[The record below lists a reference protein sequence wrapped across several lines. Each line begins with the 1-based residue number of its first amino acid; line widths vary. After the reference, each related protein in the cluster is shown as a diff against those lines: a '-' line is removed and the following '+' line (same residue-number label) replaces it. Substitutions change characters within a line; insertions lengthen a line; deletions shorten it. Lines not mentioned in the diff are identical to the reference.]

1 LIAQVASG
9 IFFSAS
15 LYGVV
20 ALSGVLLGCHTQP
33 VVVSIDPLAIA
44 RQRLTA
50 TPRDPAVYLDLVR
63 LSIDRHD
70 YLRAMQYLSLA
81 EHSALA
87 DSQAEQLFQLGLTI
101 AIRSQNYS
109 DAIRRCQTGLEQ
121 RESLAL
127 RRLLAL
133 LLEAH
138 GDVSEAEHQH
148 IALLTLYPSI
158 SEQLVEVARFYERS
172 SLPERTAKASAMYQ
186 RYLDVAPAGAAA
198 QQARAAL
205 LLSQQTRSK
214 Q

>member
-1 LIAQVASG
+1 LIAQKTSG
-9 IFFSAS
+9 MTCSAF

-20 ALSGVLLGCHTQP
+20 ALSCVLLGCHTQP
-33 VVVSIDPLAIA
+33 VVSTDPLANA
-44 RQRLTA
+44 RQRLA
-50 TPRDPAVYLDLVR
+50 VTPRDPTVYLDLVR
-63 LSIDRHD
+63 LSLDRQD

-87 DSQAEQLFQLGLTI
+87 DSQGEQLFQLGLTI

-109 DAIRRCQTGLEQ
+109 DAIRRCQNGLEQ
-121 RESLAL
+121 RESLEL

-138 GDVSEAEHQH
+138 GDQGEAEHQH
-148 IALLTLYPSI
+148 LALLALYPSI
-158 SEQLVEVARFYERS
+158 SEQFVEVARFYERS
-172 SLPERTAKASAMYQ
+172 SLPERTAKACAMYQ
-186 RYLDVAPAGAAA
+186 RYLTIAPAGAAA

-205 LLSQQTRSK
+205 LLSQQARSS

>member
-1 LIAQVASG
+1 MIAQRPSG
-9 IFFSAS
+9 MTCSAF
-15 LYGVV
+15 LYEVV
-20 ALSGVLLGCHTQP
+20 VLSCVLLGCHTQP
-33 VVVSIDPLAIA
+33 VVSTDPLASA
-44 RQRLTA
+44 RQRLA
-50 TPRDPAVYLDLVR
+50 VTPRDPTVYLDLVR
-63 LSIDRHD
+63 LSLDRQD

-87 DSQAEQLFQLGLTI
+87 DSQAEHLFQLGLTI

-109 DAIRRCQTGLEQ
+109 DAIRRCQNGLEQ
-121 RESLAL
+121 RESLEL

-138 GDVSEAEHQH
+138 GDQWEAEQQH
-148 IALLTLYPSI
+148 LALLALYPSI
-158 SEQLVEVARFYERS
+158 SEQFVEVARFYERS
-172 SLPERTAKASAMYQ
+172 SLPERTAKACAMYQ
-186 RYLDVAPAGAAA
+186 RYLAIAPAGAAA